1 MYKVKILDKLKEKME
16 GSQMYALS
24 QNGTSIELHSDGE
37 ILRVEPWGEN
47 SLRVRSTVLGE
58 LQDTN
63 YALLP
68 REQADV
74 EKEAKQVEIS
84 VEEHSAKLKNGKI
97 TAVIK
102 LADTWRMTYDVLFYN
117 QKGELLLREAGSGGA
132 LNRKSRHF
140 KPILGGDYHLTVSF
154 AANQNE
160 KLYGM
165 GQYQQ
170 DIMNL

>member
-1 MYKVKILDKLKEKME
+1 
-16 GSQMYALS
+16 MYALS
-24 QNGTSIELHSDGE
+24 QNGNSIELRSDGE

-58 LQDTN
+58 LQDTHF
-63 YALLP
+63 ALLP
-68 REQADV
+68 RDGEEKAAD
-74 EKEAKQVEIS
+74 IM
-84 VEEHSAKLKNGKI
+84 VEEHTAKLINGKI

-117 QKGELLLREAGSGGA
+117 QKGELLLREAGTGGA

-140 KPILGGDYHLTVSF
+140 KSIIGGDYHLTVSF
-154 AANQNE
+154 AANENE

-165 GQYQQ
+165 GQYQ
-170 DIMNL
+170 